1 MEIAFALP
9 ADIGE
14 EVWLSDA
21 ESASWPSLSEEKHL
35 ARLLGRIAAK
45 KAVIRYL
52 ERAGVTCAPI
62 SVVVSNGTLGVPF
75 ISIDAVIQDDIR
87 ISLSHES
94 TLAVAAVG
102 EMTERSFGVDVERI
116 RSFDDRFPGDFLSP
130 EEQRAISTL
139 PAADQSRAVTRHW
152 SLKEACL
159 KALGTG
165 LREHPHTLTVR
176 SIAEGKYGIFR
187 GDRLIGE
194 GEELSVPT
202 EGRIA
207 VIVHLSE

>member
-9 ADIGE
+9 TDIAE
-14 EVWLSDA
+14 REWFSDA
-21 ESASWPSLSEEKHL
+21 ELAVWRSLSEEKYL
-35 ARLLGRIAAK
+35 ARLLGRIAVK

-52 ERAGVTCAPI
+52 DREGISCTPI
-62 SVVVSNGTLGVPF
+62 SVVVRNDVLGAPCV
-75 ISIDAVIQDDIR
+75 SVDAMIRNDIR

-94 TLAVAAVG
+94 AGAIAAVG
-102 EMTERSFGVDVERI
+102 GAAEQLFGVDIERI
-116 RSFDDRFPGDFLSP
+116 RSFDDRFQAGFLSP
-130 EEQRAISTL
+130 EERQVISML
-139 PAADQSRAVTRHW
+139 PAAEQSRAVTRCW

-165 LREHPHTLTVR
+165 LREHPRTLLVR
-176 SIAEGKYGIFR
+176 DIAEGKCGIFR
-187 GDRLIGE
+187 GDELIGE
-194 GEELSVPT
+194 GEELLVPI